1 MARARRAERHEY
13 LAVEEYEAWNAVLAM
28 NRVVVQALDDAL
40 RTHHHLSVS
49 EFDVLITLYNA
60 PAHKL
65 GMTDLAQRVMLSPS
79 GLTHLVTRLERDGLV
94 ARAVDD
100 GDRRKFFTLLTDAG
114 NERLR
119 DARPT
124 HNDVLRR
131 ELLAHLS
138 GPQRRALARMGRAV
152 TGGDRPH

>member
-1 MARARRAERHEY
+1 
-13 LAVEEYEAWNAVLAM
+13 M
-28 NRVVVQALDDAL
+28 NRLVVQALDDAL
-40 RTHHHLSVS
+40 RTHHRLSVS

-60 PAHKL
+60 PGHRL
-65 GMTDLAQRVMLSPS
+65 GMTELAQRVMLSPS

-119 DARPT
+119 EARPT
-124 HNDVLRR
+124 HNDVVPR
-131 ELLAHLS
+131 ELLTHLS
-138 GPQRRALARMGRAV
+138 DTPRRSPARMGRAI
-152 TGGDRPH
+152 TDAAHGD